1 MTDTDAQASGARP
14 SYVPIYAVM
23 FGCMAA
29 MMGFVAQAGSLA
41 RIFDLAPWQIGLTV
55 TVSGLVWVRG
65 CPEALLRGLP
75 KARAIR

>member
-1 MTDTDAQASGARP
+1 MTETDAQANGAGP

-41 RIFDLAPWQIGLTV
+41 QIFELAPWQIGLTV
-55 TVSGLVWVRG
+55 TMSGRVWVLTSTFWGQYSDRVG
-65 CPEALLRGLP
+65 R
-75 KARAIR
+75 